1 MNKLVRP
8 KLVLVVLDKLDECDQ
23 KTPWMRSVNDQS
35 LQQNPEENKRIR
47 HFVTMLR
54 VQSLVDSDSRG
65 SNVSN

>member
-35 LQQNPEENKRIR
+35 LQQNPVENKRIR
-47 HFVTMLR
+47 YFVTMQR
-54 VQSLVDSDSRG
+54 VQSIVDSNSRG

>member
-35 LQQNPEENKRIR
+35 LQQNPEENKGDKTFCNNAKGPIA
-47 HFVTMLR
+47 
-54 VQSLVDSDSRG
+54 S
-65 SNVSN
+65 